1 MKIIRKRILFPILSR
16 LYKRANSREQFVTR
30 NGLKIRVLPGVFH
43 PVYFFSTQILVDYLN
58 KQDLTGKSL
67 LELGAGSGMISC
79 FAASKGA
86 VVTATDINPTA
97 VQGVQENAKANDLS
111 VQCIQ
116 TDLLEGLDPNQFDW
130 IIINPP
136 YYRKNPGNDAEKA
149 FFCGENMD
157 YFVRL
162 YTDLGQRWNGQKKV
176 LMILSEDCELQAIE
190 AIATTN
196 KIRMQLIQTI
206 PKFGEANYLYQLKND
221 E

>member
-16 LYKRANSREQFVTR
+16 LYKRSNRREQLVTR
-30 NGLKIRVLPGVFH
+30 NSLKIRVFPGVFH
-43 PVYFFSTQILVDYLN
+43 PVYFFSTQILVDYLS

-97 VQGVQENAKANDLS
+97 VQGVRENAKANEVS

-136 YYRKNPGNDAEKA
+136 YYRKNPGNVAEKA
-149 FFCGENMD
+149 FFCGENLD
-157 YFVRL
+157 YFLRL
-162 YTDLGQRWNGQKKV
+162 FKDLGQRWNG
-176 LMILSEDCELQAIE
+176 LSTGIMILSEDCELQAIE
-190 AIATTN
+190 AIAGN
-196 KIRMQLIQTI
+196 NGVRLQLIRTI
-206 PKFGEANYLYQLKND
+206 TKFGEVNFIYQLKKG
-221 E
+221 